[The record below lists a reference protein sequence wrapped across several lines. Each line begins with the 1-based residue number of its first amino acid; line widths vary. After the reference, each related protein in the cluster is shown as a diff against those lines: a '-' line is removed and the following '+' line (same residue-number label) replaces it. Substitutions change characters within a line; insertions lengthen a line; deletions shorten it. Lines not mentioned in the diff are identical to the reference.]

1 MFAANRGNA
10 TYCRSVHAFP
20 VSRLMFPRTAAVFVL
35 GVFAFA
41 GAVLPVAAAPTA
53 CPQHFVAGLAP
64 DLTRQSLTAKTRPLC
79 YDGYALLH
87 SGISRTPLWTAERL
101 TAERLAAARG
111 LKRKNRF
118 HADPNLPADE
128 RAELEDYKG
137 SGFDRGHM
145 APSGDMPTPAAQEES
160 FSLANM
166 IPQSPKMNQLIWEWI
181 ESGIRDLAER
191 QGELY
196 VVTGP
201 VFQGQSLQRING
213 RVLVPSHAFKAVYD
227 PQRRQAAAYLVENVT
242 TKAHRVLSIAEL
254 EQLTGVAVFPGL
266 PDAIKVVAMPLP
278 KPRPRRPS

>member
-1 MFAANRGNA
+1 M
-10 TYCRSVHAFP
+10 S
-20 VSRLMFPRTAAVFVL
+20 PRTAAVLVL
-35 GVFAFA
+35 GVLAFA
-41 GAVLPVAAAPTA
+41 GVVPPAAAASTA
-53 CPQHFVAGLAP
+53 CPQHFVAGQAP
-64 DLTRQSLTAKTRPLC
+64 DLTRQSLAAKTRPLC

-87 SGISRTPLWTAERL
+87 SGISRTPLWTAEHL
-101 TAERLAAARG
+101 TMERLAAARG
-111 LKRKNRF
+111 LKRRNRF

-128 RAELEDYKG
+128 RAELDDYKG

-145 APSGDMPTPAAQEES
+145 APSGDMPTAAAQEES

-266 PDAIKVVAMPLP
+266 PEAVRAIAMPLP
-278 KPRPRRPS
+278 DPKPRRRS